1 MTVVL
6 YKYFRGYSGKK
17 PTDNVECEIM
27 QTILEEARES
37 YKTEIVHE
45 LQSDTTEELE
55 NNLDQIVA
63 WIQKWSG

>member
-1 MTVVL
+1 
-6 YKYFRGYSGKK
+6 
-17 PTDNVECEIM
+17 M

-55 NNLDQIVA
+55 NNLDQIIA